1 MADWY
6 NKTERMLEKIQDETT
21 EINSK
26 LNAGALQHPDDVLY
40 NNEQFMKL
48 MGISKRTAQDWRDR
62 KLIGFFQIGN
72 KIYYRL
78 SDIKALL
85 NENYNPKK

>member
-6 NKTERMLEKIQDETT
+6 DKTEKMIAKILAETT

-26 LNAGALQHPDDVLY
+26 LKSGNHQNPEDVVY
-40 NNEQFMKL
+40 NNQQFMKL
-48 MGISKRTAQDWRDR
+48 MDISKRTAQDWRD
-62 KLIGFFQIGN
+62 KKVIHFIQIGN

-78 SDIKALL
+78 SDVQKLL
-85 NENYNPKK
+85 NDNYNPKK

>member
-6 NKTERMLEKIQDETT
+6 NKTENLLKKIHEETT

-26 LNAGALQHPDDVLY
+26 LNAVANQNPEDVFY
-40 NNEQFMKL
+40 NNQEFMKL
-48 MGISKRTAQDWRDR
+48 MDISKRTAQDWRD
-62 KLIGFFQIGN
+62 KKIIGYFQIGN

>member
-6 NKTERMLEKIQDETT
+6 NKTENLLKKIHEETT
-21 EINSK
+21 EIHSQLKSGVFQN
-26 LNAGALQHPDDVLY
+26 PEDIFY
-40 NNEQFMKL
+40 NNQEFMKL
-48 MGISKRTAQDWRDR
+48 MDISKRTAQDWRD
-62 KLIGFFQIGN
+62 KKIIGYFQIGN

-78 SDIKALL
+78 SDIKVLL

>member
-6 NKTERMLEKIQDETT
+6 DKTEKMLEKIQVVTT

-26 LNAGALQHPDDVLY
+26 LKSGTFQNPEDVIY
-40 NNEQFMKL
+40 NNQEFMKL
-48 MGISKRTAQDWRDR
+48 MDISKRTAQDWRD
-62 KLIGFFQIGN
+62 KKIIGFFQIGN

-78 SDIKALL
+78 SDVQKLL
-85 NENYNPKK
+85 NDNYNPKK

>member
-6 NKTERMLEKIQDETT
+6 NKTEKMLEKIQAETA

-26 LNAGALQHPDDVLY
+26 LNAGALQNPEDVFY
-40 NNEQFMKL
+40 NNQEFMKL
-48 MGISKRTAQDWRDR
+48 MDISKRTAQDWRD
-62 KLIGFFQIGN
+62 KKIIGYFQIGN

-78 SDIKALL
+78 SDIKTLL